1 MVRAASLGLAL
12 ILALGSP
19 ATAQEAAPDPLA
31 AFMAKYKDSIVA
43 STELLYWVGL
53 CEPYID
59 AGTVTFYLDEYAAS
73 GDGSTGD
80 ILNNGLSRVHL
91 NSYIEGRKDR
101 AKKPMDAPT
110 CKRMVTS
117 AAADLAAAQAKAGK
131 PTGD

>member
-19 ATAQEAAPDPLA
+19 AAAQETAPDPLA

-43 STELLYWVGL
+43 SAELMYWVGL

-73 GDGSTGD
+73 GDGSSD
-80 ILNNGLSRVHL
+80 DFLNNRLSRVHL
-91 NSYIEGRKDR
+91 DSYIEGRKDR
-101 AKKPMDAPT
+101 TKKPMDAPT
-110 CKRMVTS
+110 CKRMVTG
-117 AAADLAAAQAKAGK
+117 AAADLAAAQARVGK
-131 PTGD
+131 PTSE